1 MYVCHIATGAKD
13 RGETM
18 TGTQKFIIGIIV
30 AIIAIVL
37 LAATTPEEC
46 NVDVSEMSA
55 ACKSLLF
62 S

>member
-1 MYVCHIATGAKD
+1 
-13 RGETM
+13 M
-18 TGTQKFIIGIIV
+18 TVTRKFIIGIIV
-30 AIIAIVL
+30 AIIAIAL

-46 NVDVSEMSA
+46 NVDVSDMSA